1 MYAPARGI
9 DFPGVRFVS
18 ADTHDDVSRRDF
30 LYVFSGATA
39 GVGIAI
45 AAWPLIDQMNPSAA
59 TQALATTEV
68 ALAPIQPGQQISVL
82 WQGKPTWVRRRTPEE
97 IAEVRAIPDSELKAP
112 EADQD
117 RVQKPEWLVVIGIC
131 THLGCIPN
139 RDNAAQPGGYL
150 CACHGSVYDASGRI
164 MRGPA
169 PANLEVPPYAF
180 VSDTLIRIG

>member
-1 MYAPARGI
+1 MFQGSSL
-9 DFPGVRFVS
+9 VS
-18 ADTHDDVSRRDF
+18 EATHDDVSRRDF
-30 LYVFSGATA
+30 LYVFSGAAA
-39 GVGIAI
+39 GVGVAVT
-45 AAWPLIDQMNPSAA
+45 AWPFIDQMNPSAA

-68 ALAPIQPGQQISVL
+68 DLTPIVEGQQITVM
-82 WQGKPTWVRRRTPEE
+82 WQGKPTWVRRRTKAE
-97 IAEVRAIPDSELKAP
+97 IDQVRAMPDSELKAP
-112 EADQD
+112 EPDQD

-169 PANLEVPPYAF
+169 PANLPVPPYAF
-180 VSDTLIRIG
+180 TSDTLIRIG